1 MPSPSP
7 TATLLSNAAK
17 QKKKLFKVKAQPWD
31 QRPAA
36 FFFFFFFPLFFFFID
51 ISLCI
56 LYFS

>member
-1 MPSPSP
+1 MVEMPSPSP

-17 QKKKLFKVKAQPWD
+17 QKKILFKVKAQPWD

-36 FFFFFFFPLFFFFID
+36 FFID